1 MGTLQWEISGWSGI
15 SQTTISQI
23 LTVISLMPKC
33 MTFLSIK
40 PEKTTI
46 MMDFH
51 AIEGFLNVTGA
62 VECAHIAVKDKPFL
76 RSVTGSV
83 PRCWW
88 RSFYNQGKLFTIYG
102 VCVYRGGAFFMQMS
116 VACRMSDVFPTSIKY
131 SCADRCFKC
140 QFVMHTGGWTHVLIN
155 DSMKFIRNTIFFFS
169 PIV

>member
-1 MGTLQWEISGWSGI
+1 
-15 SQTTISQI
+15 
-23 LTVISLMPKC
+23 MPKC

-83 PRCWW
+83 PRC
-88 RSFYNQGKLFTIYG
+88 
-102 VCVYRGGAFFMQMS
+102 
-116 VACRMSDVFPTSIKY
+116 
-131 SCADRCFKC
+131 
-140 QFVMHTGGWTHVLIN
+140 
-155 DSMKFIRNTIFFFS
+155 
-169 PIV
+169 